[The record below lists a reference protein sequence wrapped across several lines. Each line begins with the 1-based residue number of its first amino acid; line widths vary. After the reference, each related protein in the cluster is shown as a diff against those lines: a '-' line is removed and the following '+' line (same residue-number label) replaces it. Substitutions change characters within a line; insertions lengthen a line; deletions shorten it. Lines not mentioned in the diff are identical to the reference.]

1 MAHITYSTNY
11 MGPIDTDWIAQHG
24 SDWAAGR
31 IDVSGTDNPWGDEI
45 GLPPMKI
52 SDWRAFG
59 DWLVTLV
66 TDDMYDLDQLV
77 ALYEQTHDKITW
89 FSKS

>member
-1 MAHITYSTNY
+1 
-11 MGPIDTDWIAQHG
+11 
-24 SDWAAGR
+24 
-31 IDVSGTDNPWGDEI
+31 
-45 GLPPMKI
+45 MKI

-66 TDDMYDLDQLV
+66 TGDMYDLDQLV

-89 FSKS
+89 FSVS